1 MADVEKIRELIAD
14 QLGVDISEVT
24 DEKNLTDDLGAD
36 SLDMVDLIMAFED
49 EFGIKV
55 DDSDLSKIKT
65 VKDVID
71 LVSQRV

>member
-1 MADVEKIRELIAD
+1 MADVEKIRELIAK
-14 QLGVDISEVT
+14 QLGVDVSEVT
-24 DEKNLTDDLGAD
+24 EEKNLVDDLGAD

-71 LVSQRV
+71 LLSQRI

>member
-1 MADVEKIRELIAD
+1 MANVEKIKEIIAD
-14 QLGVDISEVT
+14 QLGVDVSEVT

-71 LVSQRV
+71 LLSQRV

>member
-1 MADVEKIRELIAD
+1 MANVEKIRELIAE

-36 SLDMVDLIMAFED
+36 SLDMVDLVMAFED

-55 DDSDLSKIKT
+55 EDSDLSKIKT
-65 VKDVID
+65 VKDIID

>member
-1 MADVEKIRELIAD
+1 MADVEKIRELIAE
-14 QLGVDISEVT
+14 QLGVDVSEVT
-24 DEKNLTDDLGAD
+24 EEKNLVDDLGAD

-71 LVSQRV
+71 LLSQRI